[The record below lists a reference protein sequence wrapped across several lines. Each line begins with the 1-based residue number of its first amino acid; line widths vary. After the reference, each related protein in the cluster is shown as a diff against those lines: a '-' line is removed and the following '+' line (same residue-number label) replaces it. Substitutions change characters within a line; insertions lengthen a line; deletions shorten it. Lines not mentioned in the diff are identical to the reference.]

1 MTLSLGLGRILSYA
15 GLISAWCV
23 FMAAA
28 AATPQHNPDEF
39 MLDVVLSRPFV
50 HANVL
55 FESDESSESTFL
67 GLKAVCS
74 DASFLQ
80 SCLPRQVTSFGART
94 DCKPTKYID
103 GEVGFLVLTDD
114 LKPTD
119 QRVDGY
125 CLSAIFAGQS
135 DAQVTFLPK
144 ATYGPLLRV
153 ICGPECEGTFSSRH
167 NSVDVQLL
175 RPISVEVSVSDVNG
189 YKVQRR
195 FSTVKAFRLLGSEKV
210 ASFAF
215 LSKKLDVRGVRE
227 IDGKFPLPST
237 KPQFPEVF
245 TWSGNP
251 LGNPLPVAPEKLTSL
266 YLRSRSTS
274 SMVMRVQGGA
284 TGAAMGVRSQGIGQI
299 VANGSR
305 LLRTKLFYDKKSL
318 GPYRISQQELRSKKR
333 NRKISIKLKQT
344 GAWME
349 TIDLIGIHVASSDPD
364 IGIAFADSSV
374 LHTIHDFFSENYA
387 FFETLESKFDLR
399 RASVPSVSTQPVSD
413 KTRQIIC
420 ENILVYLKEQ
430 NKIDS
435 ETFAR
440 LVKDL
445 PNILHSLVPG
455 DDPAIFLTLLDDV
468 SLSDFLDFLEKR
480 TSKSSTPARSGQ
492 LDVLGQ
498 EGTTK
503 FREWLRARLERGV
516 ESLNVERLDF
526 DEDLELKGKLYSPN
540 PVEIGRHT
548 LQISVSGGNFDDVQ
562 IPIAIDVYDKY
573 ALLKSALK
581 YLGTF
586 LAGLFSKL
594 FSDKLKLVLEKILE
608 RLRKLRAQTPA
619 APEIPSVPQGAPV
632 LNEGKIPQSETASPE
647 TGPGPKM

>member
-1 MTLSLGLGRILSYA
+1 MTLSLGLSGRILSYA

-28 AATPQHNPDEF
+28 AARPQNIPDEF
-39 MLDVVLSRPFV
+39 MLDLVLSRPSV
-50 HANVL
+50 HADVL
-55 FESDESSESTFL
+55 FESDESSESTFW

-74 DASFLQ
+74 VASFLQ
-80 SCLPRQVTSFGART
+80 SCLPRQVTSSGART

-103 GEVGFLVLTDD
+103 GETGFLVLTDD

-119 QRVDGY
+119 QRLDGY

-135 DAQVTFLPK
+135 DAQVMFLPK

-153 ICGPECEGTFSSRH
+153 TCGPECEGTFSSRH

-189 YKVQRR
+189 NRVQRR
-195 FSTVKAFRLLGSEKV
+195 FSPVKAFRLVGSEEV
-210 ASFAF
+210 ARFAF
-215 LSKKLDVRGVRE
+215 LAKKLDVRGGHE
-227 IDGKFPLPST
+227 IHGTFPLTSK

-245 TWSGNP
+245 TWS
-251 LGNPLPVAPEKLTSL
+251 GNPLPVAPEKLTSL
-266 YLRSRSTS
+266 YLRSRSTT
-274 SMVMRVQGGA
+274 SMVMRAQGGA
-284 TGAAMGVRSQGIGQI
+284 AGGAISVRSQGIGQI

-333 NRKISIKLKQT
+333 NRRISIKLKQT
-344 GAWME
+344 AAWME

-364 IGIAFADSSV
+364 IGIVFTDSSV
-374 LHTIHDFFSENYA
+374 LHTIHAFFSENYA
-387 FFETLESKFDLR
+387 FFETLESKFDPR
-399 RASVPSVSTQPVSD
+399 RASVPSGSTQTVSD

-420 ENILVYLKEQ
+420 ENILVYMKEQ
-430 NKIDS
+430 NEIDN

-440 LVKDL
+440 LVRDL
-445 PNILHSLVPG
+445 PDILYSLVPG
-455 DDPAIFLTLLDDV
+455 DDPAIFLALLDDV
-468 SLSDFLDFLEKR
+468 RLSDFLGFLEKQ

-498 EGTTK
+498 EGATQ
-503 FREWLRARLERGV
+503 FREWLRTRLEHGV
-516 ESLNVERLDF
+516 ENLNVERLDF
-526 DEDLELKGKLYSPN
+526 DEDLELKGKLYSSN

-608 RLRKLRAQTPA
+608 RLRKLHAQTPA
-619 APEIPSVPQGAPV
+619 VPEIPSVPQGAPV
-632 LNEGKIPQSETASPE
+632 FNEGKIPQSEAASSE
-647 TGPGPKM
+647 TGSGPKM